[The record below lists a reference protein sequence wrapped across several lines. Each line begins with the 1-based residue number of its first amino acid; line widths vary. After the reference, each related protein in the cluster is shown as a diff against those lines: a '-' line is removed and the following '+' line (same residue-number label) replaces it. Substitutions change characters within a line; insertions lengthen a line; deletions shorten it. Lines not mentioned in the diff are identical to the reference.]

1 MDKEVTLKSGKKLTM
16 QYAQFEVQMDLL
28 SALVEEATKL
38 NLNIIDKDALSLG
51 LTKLI
56 AIAMTAKGIDSIFW
70 RCANTCLYDENR
82 ITQQTFNEVE
92 NRKDFLE
99 VKYWVLFFNLEIFF
113 SSQFG
118 ELSALTKL
126 RDEEAIANL
135 MQSLV
140 SK

>member
-1 MDKEVTLKSGKKLTM
+1 MDKEVILKSGKKLTM
-16 QYAQFEVQMDLL
+16 QYAQFEVQMELL
-28 SALVEEATKL
+28 SALVDEATKL
-38 NLNIIDKDALSLG
+38 NLNLQDQDALSLG

-56 AIAMTAKGIDSIFW
+56 AIAMTAKSISNIFW
-70 RCANTCLYDENR
+70 QCANTCLYEENR
-82 ITQQTFNEVE
+82 ITQQTFNDVE

-113 SSQFG
+113 SSLFG
-118 ELSALTKL
+118 GS
-126 RDEEAIANL
+126 EAFQNLGGGETIAGL